1 MERGSAPRGTETDA
15 PRAAISKLVEEV
27 VAVFGR
33 GDEGGF
39 LGDIGEIGSAGAE
52 VCRVS

>member
-1 MERGSAPRGTETDA
+1 VKRGPPPRGAETDA
-15 PRAAISKLVEEV
+15 PRAAIPKLVEEV

-39 LGDIGEIGSAGAE
+39 LCDIGEIGSAGAE